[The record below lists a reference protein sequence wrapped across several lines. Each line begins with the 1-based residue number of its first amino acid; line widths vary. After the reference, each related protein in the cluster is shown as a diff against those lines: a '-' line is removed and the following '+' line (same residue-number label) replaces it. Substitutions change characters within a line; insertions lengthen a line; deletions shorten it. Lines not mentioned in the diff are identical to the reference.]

1 MITGYNGF
9 IERPRRYGF
18 RHGQGAYDARIFE
31 GPTSQLATWLTA
43 NAGAGI
49 AGWEVE
55 EQGEHCVVTLT
66 YESGQLS
73 GYGTG
78 NDSTGLVEDLWELEG
93 ADEDVS
99 LWQWPALVTVIDGYT
114 STQLATLRKTIEDA
128 YGGTD
133 PGNLGNATLNKF
145 ARWALQGI
153 ETFPSSTYVLR
164 HTLVVRRNT
173 TLKATHANIGKI
185 FTYAK
190 LLAATESASLVNQNI
205 IAASDL
211 TTWLWKKMTPD
222 VKPTSR
228 GLWEITQDYVGG
240 VWFDSDLFPNAP

>member
-1 MITGYNGF
+1 MITGFNGF

-55 EQGEHCVVTLT
+55 EQGQMCVVTLT
-66 YESGQLS
+66 YESGSLS

-78 NDSTGLVEDLWELEG
+78 NDSTGLVEDTWSLEG
-93 ADEDVS
+93 EDADVS
-99 LWQWPALVTVIDGYT
+99 IWQWPDVVTAINGYT
-114 STQLATLRKTIEDA
+114 ATQLAELRKKIEDA
-128 YGGTD
+128 FAGTD
-133 PGNLGNATLNKF
+133 PGTLAHPALNKM

-153 ETFPSSTYVLR
+153 ETFPTSTYVLR

-173 TLKATHANIGKI
+173 TLKATHANIGKVY
-185 FTYAK
+185 TYAK
-190 LLAATESASLVNQNI
+190 LLAAAESASLAGQNI
-205 IAASDL
+205 IAAADL
-211 TTWLWKKMTPD
+211 TGWLWKKLTPD
-222 VKPTSR
+222 VTPTTR

-240 VWFDSDLFPNAP
+240 LWFDSDLYPSVP